1 MIILLVFLSFRRTK
15 NTNAIYIYI
24 YIFFSIDG
32 LLNMLS
38 QILMHRPLRHPGMP
52 KNAMIAP
59 TPAGGKSFIF
69 HLNLYLYFFHQNIE
83 LNSDLINVT

>member
-1 MIILLVFLSFRRTK
+1 MQCMYFL
-15 NTNAIYIYI
+15 
-24 YIFFSIDG
+24 IDG

-59 TPAGGKSFIF
+59 TPAGGKYFIF
-69 HLNLYLYFFHQNIE
+69 DLNLYLCIFFSAEHRAK
-83 LNSDLINVT
+83 L

>member
-1 MIILLVFLSFRRTK
+1 MEDEKILIQCMYFL
-15 NTNAIYIYI
+15 
-24 YIFFSIDG
+24 IDG

-59 TPAGGKSFIF
+59 TPAGGKNFIF
-69 HLNLYLYFFHQNIE
+69 DLNLYLCIFFSAEHRAK
-83 LNSDLINVT
+83 L

>member
-1 MIILLVFLSFRRTK
+1 MQCMYFL
-15 NTNAIYIYI
+15 
-24 YIFFSIDG
+24 IDG

-59 TPAGGKSFIF
+59 TPAGGKNFIF
-69 HLNLYLYFFHQNIE
+69 DLNLYLCIFFSAE
-83 LNSDLINVT
+83 DRAKL